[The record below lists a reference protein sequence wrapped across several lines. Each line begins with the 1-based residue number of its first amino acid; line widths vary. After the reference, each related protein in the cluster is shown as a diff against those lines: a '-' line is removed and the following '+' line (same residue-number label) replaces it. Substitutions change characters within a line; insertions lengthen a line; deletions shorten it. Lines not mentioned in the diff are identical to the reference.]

1 MKKIA
6 LITGASSGFG
16 SIMATKLSNEFK
28 CIDEI
33 YLVARRKDR
42 LLELS
47 KTVGKPCKII
57 QMDLTQIENINK
69 LHDIVRED
77 NVSIKV
83 LANCAGFGIYGEFEA
98 LDEEKCIG
106 MIDLNCKALTLITK
120 KMLPYMSYNSRII
133 NIASAA
139 AFVPQ
144 KNFAVYAASKSY
156 VLSFTRALNEE
167 LKGTTVFATAVCPGP
182 ANTEFFDIA
191 LEQSNTIP
199 FYKKMFMADAEK
211 VVDKAIY
218 DAVIQKEVSVYGLPM
233 KLFRIISK
241 IVPTN
246 IIFKFMI

>member
-33 YLVARRKDR
+33 YLIARRKER
-42 LLELS
+42 LEELS
-47 KTVGKPCKII
+47 KTISKPCKII
-57 QMDLTQIENINK
+57 QMDLTQTENINK

-77 NVSIKV
+77 NVSIKI
-83 LANCAGFGIYGEFEA
+83 LANCAGFGIYGEFEGM
-98 LDEEKCIG
+98 DEKKCAG
-106 MIDLNCKALTLITK
+106 MIDLNCKALTLITR

-167 LKGTTVFATAVCPGP
+167 LKGTTVSATAVCPGP

-191 LEQSNTIP
+191 LESSETIP

-218 DAVIQKEVSVYGLPM
+218 DAIIKKEVSVYSLPM
-233 KLFRIISK
+233 KMLRVISK
-241 IVPTN
+241 VVPTD
-246 IIFKFMI
+246 IIFKFM

>member
-1 MKKIA
+1 
-6 LITGASSGFG
+6 
-16 SIMATKLSNEFK
+16 
-28 CIDEI
+28 
-33 YLVARRKDR
+33 
-42 LLELS
+42 
-47 KTVGKPCKII
+47 
-57 QMDLTQIENINK
+57 
-69 LHDIVRED
+69 
-77 NVSIKV
+77 
-83 LANCAGFGIYGEFEA
+83 
-98 LDEEKCIG
+98 
-106 MIDLNCKALTLITK
+106 
-120 KMLPYMSYNSRII
+120 MSYNSRII